1 VHPFEEGELLTEWQL
16 AQRIANIA
24 LEEKAFDV
32 LILDVRDVTVL
43 ADYFVIASG
52 RSTIQVK
59 VIAENIEDLLL
70 EEGYRPLRREGFN
83 EGRWVIL
90 DYGSVIV
97 HIFRQ
102 QEREYYELEKLWGDA
117 REIEIAAR

>member
-1 VHPFEEGELLTEWQL
+1 LTEWQL
-16 AQRIANIA
+16 AQRIADIA